1 MLDHPGFIPGPKS
14 AQMDRLKIFLSNRTN
29 VILVLVLLVVLL
41 GSLFAA
47 SKIFFKKGP
56 EVIQDVEMTFDPDG
70 PYALLVPRR
79 DGNAINLILKRVAS
93 YDSFAY
99 QIAYSDET
107 GIDRGAGDP
116 NTWINIDKKDG
127 DFEQEILFG
136 TCSKGNTSDP
146 LHCVF
151 DKGVENGTLVV
162 RIRKGNVAYK
172 TNITWHMQK
181 PDVALG
187 LLTSGDGHF
196 TYKVETED
204 NKKLSLIAF
213 SIINDLTGVPK
224 LPDGKEVLG
233 RVYAL
238 NIPIAKVLDKGEI
251 SFELLDNPTSDAKI
265 YKYTDS
271 KNSWN
276 ELDTKTDGNKLN
288 SQTDGAGIFA
298 VVINSSK

>member
-1 MLDHPGFIPGPKS
+1 
-14 AQMDRLKIFLSNRTN
+14 MDKIKTFFNNRTN
-29 VILVLVLLVVLL
+29 IILVAILLLVLL
-41 GSLFAA
+41 GSSFAA
-47 SKIFFKKGP
+47 SKIIFKKGP
-56 EVIQDVEMTFDPDG
+56 EVITDIEMTFDPDG
-70 PYALLVPRR
+70 PYALLIPRR

-99 QIAYSDET
+99 QIAYSDES

-116 NTWINIDKKDG
+116 NTWIKIDKKDG

-187 LLTSGDGHF
+187 VLTSGDAHF
-196 TYKVETED
+196 TYEVATKD
-204 NKKLSLIAF
+204 NKKLSLSGF

-224 LPDGKEVLG
+224 LLDGKDVLG

-238 NIPIAKVLDKGEI
+238 NIPIAKVLEKGDI
-251 SFELLDNPTSDAKI
+251 TFELLNNPPNSAKI

-271 KNSWN
+271 KNSWE
-276 ELDTKTDGNKLN
+276 ELDTRIDGNKLN
-288 SQTDGAGIFA
+288 SKADGDGIFA
-298 VVINSSK
+298 VLTSSK

>member
-1 MLDHPGFIPGPKS
+1 
-14 AQMDRLKIFLSNRTN
+14 MDKLKTFFNNRTN
-29 VILVLVLLVVLL
+29 VILVAVLFLVLA
-41 GSLFAA
+41 GSIFAA

-56 EVIQDVEMTFDPDG
+56 EVIQDIEMTFDPDG

-162 RIRKGNVAYK
+162 RIRKGNIAYK

-187 LLTSGDGHF
+187 VLTSGDAHF
-196 TYKVETED
+196 TYKVSSED
-204 NKKLSLIAF
+204 NKKLSLTGF

-224 LPDGKEVLG
+224 LPDEKQVLG

-238 NIPIAKVLDKGEI
+238 NIPIAKVLERGDI
-251 SFELLDNPTSDAKI
+251 SFELLDNPPSDAKI

-271 KNSWN
+271 KNKWE
-276 ELDTKTDGNKLN
+276 ELDTKIEANKLN
-288 SQTDGAGIFA
+288 AKSDGAGIFA
-298 VVINSSK
+298 VIVNSSK